1 MKRKNLCGGY
11 CILILL
17 TLVLAVLLGVFNS
30 SYAAEAKD
38 VKNILKT
45 DNIGLLSVDLPGRE
59 GVKIGELIFHS
70 ALRAETQY
78 DSNIYLEH
86 RNENSDVINVINPS
100 FGLKLPM
107 QDNDISLEYDATFNY
122 FSRYPANDHIDHRV
136 TSLAELNWTDYKIT
150 LRDTYRRYKDRTGTE
165 DVNRTKRQTNNIGAV
180 VETKELNR
188 MFLSFGYINNLESY
202 LSADPIMTGLSYRD
216 KSYIEQAFNMILNYR
231 MYSKTYF
238 MWENDY
244 GTIHYYK
251 NSIPA
256 DSYYIE
262 SLIGVKSDLTSK
274 LGANIKV
281 GARYQEYE
289 ESPLLNDDG
298 YFNAVARGGLDYFAG
313 KDDTYS
319 LNVERSTYES
329 TFDDMN
335 YYELNSLGLNYAHK
349 FNHKLTGNLFTSV
362 QENLYPKESTVGG
375 VTKKRKDKIYYFG
388 CSLKYIIQKWLSLE
402 GKYQFERRDSNFSA
416 FSYTDNLVSV
426 ACTIGF

>member
-1 MKRKNLCGGY
+1 MEREKF
-11 CILILL
+11 LL
-17 TLVLAVLLGVFNS
+17 TLVLVLFLGIAGLS
-30 SYAAEAKD
+30 HAADPKD

-45 DNIGLLSVDLPGRE
+45 DNIGLLSIDLPNRE

-70 ALRAETQY
+70 ALKAETQY

-86 RNENSDVINVINPS
+86 RDENSDIINIINPS
-100 FGLKLPM
+100 FGMKLPL
-107 QDNDISLEYDATFNY
+107 QDNEVSLEYDATFNY
-122 FSRYPANDHIDHRV
+122 FTHHSNNDHIDHRV

-150 LRDTYRRYKDRTGTE
+150 LSDTYRRYKDRTGTE
-165 DVNRTKRQTNNIGAV
+165 DVNRTKRQTNNLGV
-180 VETKELNR
+180 DVETKEFNR
-188 MFLSFGYINNLESY
+188 LYLDFGYANNLESY
-202 LSADPIMTGLSYRD
+202 LSTDPIITGLTYRD
-216 KSYIEQAFNMILNYR
+216 KSYLEQVFNMVLNYR

-244 GTIHYYK
+244 GRIHYYK
-251 NSIPA
+251 NSIPP

-262 SLIGVKSDLTSK
+262 SLVGVKGDLTTK

-298 YFNAVARGGLDYFAG
+298 YFNAVVRGGLDYFAG

-319 LNVERSTYES
+319 LSLERSTYES

-349 FNHKLTGNLFTSV
+349 FSRKLTGNLFTSV
-362 QENLYPKESTVGG
+362 QENLYPKESTVSG
-375 VTKKRKDKIYYFG
+375 VTRKRRDKIYYFG
-388 CSLKYIIQKWLSLE
+388 CSLKYDIQEWLALKGE
-402 GKYQFERRDSNFSA
+402 YQFERRDSNFSS